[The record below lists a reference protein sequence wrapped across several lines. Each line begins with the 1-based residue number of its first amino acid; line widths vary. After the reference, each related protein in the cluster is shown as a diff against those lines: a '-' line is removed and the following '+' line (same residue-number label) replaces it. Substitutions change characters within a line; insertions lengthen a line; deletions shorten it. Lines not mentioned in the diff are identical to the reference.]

1 MADIYADAEDFLSQS
16 DRSEEDF
23 HVQPTAGPQAG
34 SIASLLNPE
43 EVRAVRN
50 VPLDFSQARK
60 TRAPKIFTFHS
71 EHPDRASV
79 EAALNTL
86 FSVYP
91 VKLQEG
97 QAFRVKKR
105 SYTTLGNGGGLT
117 QA

>member
-1 MADIYADAEDFLSQS
+1 MQAHANAH
-16 DRSEEDF
+16 RSEEVF
-23 HVQPTAGPQAG
+23 HVQPAAGPQAG
-34 SIASLLNPE
+34 SIASQLNPE
-43 EVRAVRN
+43 EFGAVRN
-50 VPLDFSQARK
+50 VPLDLSQARK

-105 SYTTLGNGGGLT
+105 SYTTVGNGGGLT